1 MRQIAVFALITNR
14 KGEILLVKQRTGN
27 RFWTLPGGKVGPGE
41 TILSALRREVKEET
55 GLTIRTGDLI
65 AVVNREVRR
74 SVAIIFAGEVVRGK
88 LRDFTASREIA
99 DAAYAPRHPLPRG
112 LSFQAKGL
120 LQALGATGTPGVR
133 FINLKGK

>member
-1 MRQIAVFALITNR
+1 MRQIAVFALLKNR

-41 TILSALRREVKEET
+41 TVMEALRREVKEET
-55 GLTIRTGDLI
+55 GLTIRPGDLV

-74 SVAIIFAGEVVRGK
+74 SLALVFAAEVVRGK
-88 LRDFTASREIA
+88 LRDCSNSREISEL
-99 DAAYAPRHPLPRG
+99 AYAPKRPLPKG

-120 LQALGATGTPGVR
+120 IQVLGASGATKTR